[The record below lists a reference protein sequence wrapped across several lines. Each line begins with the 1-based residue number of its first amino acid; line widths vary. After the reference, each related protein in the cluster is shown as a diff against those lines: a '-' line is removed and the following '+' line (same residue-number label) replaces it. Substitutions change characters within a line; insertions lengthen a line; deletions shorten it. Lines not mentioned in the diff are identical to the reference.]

1 MILNR
6 RKFIKNSIAVF
17 SAGAL
22 TQNIFANE
30 IFKKKLKIAIQLYSF
45 GPNIMQGKFDLLD
58 FPQFIKDNFGV
69 KGAEYWSIPF
79 MGKENYDSYLKS
91 LKEKSIDANTDNLL
105 ILVDD
110 VNIQTMKSGPS
121 LASSIKSERDLAID
135 FHKKWIDVAKKIG
148 CHSIRVNLKSEESDN
163 NKILNNSS
171 KSILK
176 LIDYSKHDKIN
187 IVIENHGGITADADW
202 LISLIKNVD
211 SKYIGTLPDFGDYN
225 FCINKG
231 ALDFEDIGK
240 MCENQYDKYMGVEK
254 LMPYAKGVSAKSH
267 YFDEK
272 GEETSTD
279 FSRMLKIILNSNYK
293 GYLTIEYEG
302 AMAGMFGSEKKN
314 FLSPNDGVKAT
325 QNLLNKYIG

>member
-45 GPNIMQGKFDLLD
+45 GPNIMQGKFNLLD

-79 MGKENYDSYLKS
+79 MGKENDDSYLKT

-110 VNIQTMKSGPS
+110 INIQTMKSGPS
-121 LASSIKSERDLAID
+121 LASSVKSERDLAID
-135 FHKKWIDVAKKIG
+135 FHKKWVDVAKKIG

-163 NKILNNSS
+163 KKILDNSS
-171 KSILK
+171 ESILK
-176 LIDYSKHDKIN
+176 LIDYSKNDKIN

-202 LISLIKNVD
+202 LVSLINNID
-211 SKYIGTLPDFGDYN
+211 SKYVGTLPDFGDYN
-225 FCINKG
+225 FCMKRG
-231 ALDFEDIGK
+231 ALDVEDLGK
-240 MCENQYDKYMGVEK
+240 VCENQYDKYMGVEK

-267 YFDEK
+267 HFNEK

-302 AMAGMFGSEKKN
+302 AMAGMYGSEKN
-314 FLSPNDGVKAT
+314 DYLSPNDGVKAT

>member
-58 FPQFIKDNFGV
+58 FPRFIKDNFGV

-79 MGKENYDSYLKS
+79 MGKENDDSYLKT

-240 MCENQYDKYMGVEK
+240 VCENQYDKYMGVEK

>member
-17 SAGAL
+17 SAGTL

-79 MGKENYDSYLKS
+79 MGKENDDSYLKT

-211 SKYIGTLPDFGDYN
+211 
-225 FCINKG
+225 
-231 ALDFEDIGK
+231 
-240 MCENQYDKYMGVEK
+240 
-254 LMPYAKGVSAKSH
+254 
-267 YFDEK
+267 
-272 GEETSTD
+272 
-279 FSRMLKIILNSNYK
+279 
-293 GYLTIEYEG
+293 
-302 AMAGMFGSEKKN
+302 
-314 FLSPNDGVKAT
+314 
-325 QNLLNKYIG
+325 